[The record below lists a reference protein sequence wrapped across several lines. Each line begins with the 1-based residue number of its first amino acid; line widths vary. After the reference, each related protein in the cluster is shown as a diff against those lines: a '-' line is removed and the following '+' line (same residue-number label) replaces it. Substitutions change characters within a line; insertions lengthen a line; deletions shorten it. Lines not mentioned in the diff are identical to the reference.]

1 MTTSKVKKML
11 LTGAAIGLS
20 RSRCRP
26 NRGLHSHLS
35 MCLCVCLS
43 LSAMRRNGNKKT
55 NNNNKRSKNN
65 KGSPTMS
72 RLWQLSLLW
81 RTHLF
86 IKRICSFCGCR
97 KDKKKVN
104 YFVTLIFCLF
114 LLLFSFFVVG
124 ICFCLPCIQNKW
136 NIFAVLLSGL
146 CKCLLAKCL
155 RRGSTCIIYVRVYSM
170 YIVYK
175 YICFLYTF
183 ISN

>member
-11 LTGAAIGLS
+11 LTDAAIALS

-26 NRGLHSHLS
+26 NRGPYSHLVV
-35 MCLCVCLS
+35 CVCLS
-43 LSAMRRNGNKKT
+43 LSLQCAAMVTRRRTTTTARREEK
-55 NNNNKRSKNN
+55 KNN

-86 IKRICSFCGCR
+86 IKRICSR

-114 LLLFSFFVVG
+114 LLLFSVVG
-124 ICFCLPCIQNKW
+124 ICFCFCRAYKINGISLP
-136 NIFAVLLSGL
+136 S
-146 CKCLLAKCL
+146 
-155 RRGSTCIIYVRVYSM
+155 
-170 YIVYK
+170 
-175 YICFLYTF
+175 CFLGYA
-183 ISN
+183 NACWQNVCAEEAHA

>member
-11 LTGAAIGLS
+11 LTDAAIALS

-26 NRGLHSHLS
+26 NRGPYSHLVV
-35 MCLCVCLS
+35 CVCLS

-55 NNNNKRSKNN
+55 NNNKRSKNN

-86 IKRICSFCGCR
+86 IKRICSR

-114 LLLFSFFVVG
+114 LLLFSVVG
-124 ICFCLPCIQNKW
+124 ICFCFCRAYKINGISLP
-136 NIFAVLLSGL
+136 S
-146 CKCLLAKCL
+146 
-155 RRGSTCIIYVRVYSM
+155 
-170 YIVYK
+170 
-175 YICFLYTF
+175 CFLGYA
-183 ISN
+183 NACWQNVCAEEAHA